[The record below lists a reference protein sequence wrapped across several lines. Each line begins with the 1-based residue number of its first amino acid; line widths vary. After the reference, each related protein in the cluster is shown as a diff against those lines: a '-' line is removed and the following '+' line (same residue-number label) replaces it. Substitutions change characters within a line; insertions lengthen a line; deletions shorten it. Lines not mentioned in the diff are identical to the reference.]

1 MTGPSTPS
9 TPAWRRWT
17 AVLGVSLVSVGLAAY
32 EIAPASVAPVV
43 RESLGVGPA
52 STGLLVGVVF
62 GTIVIASLPAGV
74 VLDRT
79 GSRAAIAVAVLAL
92 VLAGVWGL
100 RAGERGD
107 FQSLLASR
115 VLGGLASAVIW
126 NAGIDVVSRLVTER
140 NRATAVGV
148 FTASGPLGFALGQAA
163 GPLVAG
169 RAGWPVVSPAAAGI
183 AVVGLAVFWPASR
196 GLDRSTGAPPSLRAV
211 ATVLRTPAVLHV
223 ASLGFLAYSL
233 YLFLNGLGPSY
244 LTEDL
249 GLGLGRSGL
258 LVAAFPATG
267 IIARTASGLASDRL
281 FGGRRRPVV
290 LLSFLVAAPVLL
302 VFTRL
307 GTVPVL
313 LAALLLVGFAVQL
326 TLGLSYAYV
335 QEVVTPNVRATAV
348 AVQTS
353 AGLAGAALAP
363 VVGGA
368 VVDAA
373 GYEVAFFFAGGLALV
388 GIGVA
393 WWAPSTG

>member
-1 MTGPSTPS
+1 VTGPSTPS

-32 EIAPASVAPVV
+32 EIAPASVAPIV
-43 RESLGVGPA
+43 RDSLGVGPA
-52 STGLLVGVVF
+52 ATGLLVGVVF

-140 NRATAVGV
+140 NRATAVGL

-211 ATVLRTPAVLHV
+211 AAVLRTPAVLHV
-223 ASLGFLAYSL
+223 AALGFLAYSL

-244 LTEDL
+244 LTEGL

-267 IIARTASGLASDRL
+267 ILARTASGLASDRL

-307 GTVPVL
+307 AAVPVL

-373 GYEVAFFFAGGLALV
+373 GYEVAFLLVGGVALV

-393 WWAPSTG
+393 WWAPATG